1 MDNLYVTE
9 HVLHR
14 IRQRGL
20 RESDLAFVVEHGSEV
35 ADGIYLR
42 DRDARTIISHAKTL
56 IALATRLRRTYVVI
70 KDDKLIT
77 AYRPA
82 RRIEKKILRTIED

>member
-1 MDNLYVTE
+1 MTE

-14 IRQRGL
+14 IRQRGF

-42 DRDARTIISHAKTL
+42 DRDARNIIEHAKVL
-56 IALATRLRRTYVVI
+56 IALATRLRRTYVVL
-70 KDDKLIT
+70 DGDNLIT
-77 AYRPA
+77 TYRPA
-82 RRIEKKILRTIED
+82 RRTEKKILRTMKD